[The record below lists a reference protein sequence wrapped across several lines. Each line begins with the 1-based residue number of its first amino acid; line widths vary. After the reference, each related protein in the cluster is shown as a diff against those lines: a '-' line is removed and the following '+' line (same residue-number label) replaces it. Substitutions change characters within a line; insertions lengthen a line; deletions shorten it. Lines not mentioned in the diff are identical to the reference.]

1 MITKR
6 IAMVGAPAVGKTSII
21 STLITGQVP
30 KEYVPTRHEIY
41 QHQMTVQGVLFN
53 VRILDIPALV

>member
-1 MITKR
+1 ML
-6 IAMVGAPAVGKTSII
+6 GAPAVGKTSII